1 MMSQL
6 KKGDWVFIQLPS
18 MSDLRY
24 WSKTTYQ
31 NANKQSGIIMSFN
44 AYKNKAFVKIKTGI
58 IDNPIPTAYLVRLSK
73 EQIINLKQNEL
84 LNTIHRLEYRQS
96 FYQERLGKRGLSNWH
111 KIYKNY
117 KLPSHAKP

>member
-6 KKGDWVFIQLPS
+6 KKGDWVFIPLPPI
-18 MSDLRY
+18 SDLGC
-24 WSKTTYQ
+24 WSNTTYQ
-31 NANKQSGIIMSFN
+31 KANKQSGIIMSFS
-44 AYKNKAFVKIKTGI
+44 AYKTKAFVKIKTEI
-58 IDNPIPTAYLVRLSK
+58 INIPTAYLVRLSK

-84 LNTIHRLEYRQS
+84 LNVIHRLEYRQS